1 MKKFA
6 AAIIVTS
13 TIAFCAGYLFRG
25 SLDRAPTD
33 LETRT
38 QLATSQDSLALEAT
52 AASSAVQDDGS
63 LPTALRPD
71 PDATRG
77 VLEVTNR
84 KSRERVKRGR
94 LFDFFAINGIGE
106 QRAEEIIQSLVE
118 ADFRL
123 NQKQQALFDQHTAAK
138 ADQIARGEVV
148 GISLTPEQSA
158 AFDVERSSEYRQVL
172 GEYYEAYES
181 YERSYIQRRVVNDL
195 SSNFAEPLD
204 FTAKEILIQI
214 MHEEQS
220 RLDSAVYD
228 RLAGP
233 DGQPKSES
241 LEWAAARD
249 RYYVRID
256 EMRAYNERV
265 ISRVKPYLSAE
276 HLEHLQTLLGK
287 EIRKIELLI
296 ELEDLN
302 E

>member
-6 AAIIVTS
+6 AAIIATS
-13 TIAFCAGYLFRG
+13 TIAFCIGYLFRA
-25 SLDRAPTD
+25 SLDRSPTD

-38 QLATSQDSLALEAT
+38 QLTTSRDSAVPET
-52 AASSAVQDDGS
+52 TTASSTVQDDGS
-63 LPTALRPD
+63 LPTASPPD
-71 PDATRG
+71 LDATRG

-84 KSRERVKRGR
+84 KSRERIKRGR
-94 LFDFFAINGIGE
+94 MVDFFAINGIGA
-106 QRAEEIIQSLVE
+106 QRAEEIIQGLVE

-148 GISLTPEQSA
+148 GISLTPEESA
-158 AFDVERSSEYRQVL
+158 AFNAERSSEYRQVL

-181 YERSYIQRRVVNDL
+181 YDRSYIQRRVVNDL

-204 FTAKEILIQI
+204 YTAKESLIQI

-233 DGQPKSES
+233 DGQPMSES
-241 LEWAAARD
+241 LEWAAERE

-256 EMRAYNERV
+256 AMRTYNERV
-265 ISRVKPYLSAE
+265 LSRVKPYLTAE
-276 HLEHLQTLLGK
+276 HIDHLQALLDK
-287 EIRKIELLI
+287 EIRRIELLI